1 MDGVTVVPHVR
12 RLKTL
17 KRGREGKENQKNEMI
32 LQTVMGV
39 TVTTN
44 AGLST
49 SPVSGVFHCE
59 NYLNQ
64 AFHFLGT
71 VAYAAGCTVVLV
83 NNDTNRQH
91 HLISPDRK
99 SITCLC
105 WSDDGRYLV
114 TGECGKKP
122 CVRVWDLQDMS
133 VMGALSGHKFGISC
147 VAFAPD
153 SKYVVSVGFNIN
165 SFL

>member
-1 MDGVTVVPHVR
+1 MDGATVGPHVR
-12 RLKTL
+12 RLKSL
-17 KRGREGKENQKNEMI
+17 KSGREGKENQKNEMI
-32 LQTVMGV
+32 LQTVLGV

-49 SPVSGVFHCE
+49 SPVSG
-59 NYLNQ
+59 
-64 AFHFLGT
+64 T
-71 VAYAAGCTVVLV
+71 VAYAAGCTVVLI
-83 NNDTNRQH
+83 NNNTSRQH

-133 VMGALSGHKFGISC
+133 VMGALSGHKIFCNFKKIGINN
-147 VAFAPD
+147 PE
-153 SKYVVSVGFNIN
+153 
-165 SFL
+165 